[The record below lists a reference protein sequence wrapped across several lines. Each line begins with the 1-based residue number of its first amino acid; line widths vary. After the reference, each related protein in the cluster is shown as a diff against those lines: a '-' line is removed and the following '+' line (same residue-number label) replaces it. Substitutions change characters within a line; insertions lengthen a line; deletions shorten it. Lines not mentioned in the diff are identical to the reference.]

1 MPSSTHA
8 LCPLVRHSRVRRGV
22 AGALVGA
29 GLATTACLDEG
40 LVKQPELTIIP
51 GTPAGWVGT
60 ANSLAI
66 GITIS
71 DVQSGVNAAYLSNAF
86 QATFNSHRLVQYV
99 RADDFRGK
107 RVRLSAWVRPRN
119 VGSAAVSGIFMRVD
133 GPGVALEADD
143 MIRRIV
149 VGAGTWRQVSVV
161 LDVPERAVGI
171 SLGAVFQAANT
182 LLVDDMQFEI
192 VGTEVAST
200 NTLTAPIPNG
210 LDSVGTVDL
219 YARSPRA
226 PLNLDFEGLPTL
238 AGTTSNWIVQNAT
251 TLSSSDPEAPDTD
264 LAAFDTL
271 VGSATVVGLG
281 DGTHGTRE
289 FQRLRHRL
297 SRRLVSSLGFTTVAV
312 DAPASETEALNVWV
326 QGGSGDVPRLLS
338 RLYEWNLNTQEFRDF
353 VTWLRSWNVSAPPA
367 QRVHLVGL
375 DVLYPG
381 ASMDSVSAFVHR
393 VAPIFDADIAVW
405 YQCIEVFRNRGST
418 AGRPR
423 SEYAVI
429 PVDLKALCAEGI
441 NDALNLVTT
450 RGVGAPGYQSAVRDA
465 RLVKQFEAVAS
476 STSANAAVRARDR
489 ALAENVL
496 AIRALRGP
504 NERIVLWA
512 HNDRISRQRGGLG
525 EALHLELGAA
535 YRPLAFAFGSGRFN
549 AQLQQG
555 NSVGSPQSFT
565 VQNVPTGSLE
575 EALRAT
581 NVPILLLDT
590 RRIPGGGSAAAPLAG
605 PLAMR
610 SVGLGYNPNTDA
622 STFVA
627 RLFPGDF
634 DLLVFVRETTNTT
647 LLQSTE

>member
-1 MPSSTHA
+1 MPSSARA
-8 LCPLVRHSRVRRGV
+8 LRPQSRRARVRRNA
-22 AGALVGA
+22 AGALA
-29 GLATTACLDEG
+29 AACLATTACLDEG
-40 LVKQPELTIIP
+40 LIKQPELTIIP
-51 GTPAGWVGT
+51 GAPAGWVGT
-60 ANSLAI
+60 TNSLAI
-66 GITIS
+66 GVTIS

-86 QATFNSHRLVQYV
+86 QAAFNAHRLVQYI
-99 RADDFRGK
+99 RADDYRGK

-143 MIRRIV
+143 MVRRIV
-149 VGAGTWRQVSVV
+149 VGVGTWRQVAVV

-182 LLVDDMQFEI
+182 LLVDDMRFEI
-192 VGTEVAST
+192 VGTDVAST
-200 NTLTAPIPNG
+200 NTLAAPVSNG
-210 LDSVGTVDL
+210 LDSIGTVDL

-238 AGTTSNWIVQNAT
+238 AGATSTWIVQNAS
-251 TLSSSDPEAPDTD
+251 TLSSSDPEVSGND

-312 DAPASETEALNVWV
+312 DAPASETEALNSWV
-326 QGGSGDVPRLLS
+326 QGGSGDVARLVS
-338 RLYEWNLNTQEFRDF
+338 RLYAWNLNTQEFTDF
-353 VTWLRSWNVSAPPA
+353 VTWLRSWNASTPPT
-367 QRVHLVGL
+367 QRVHLIGL

-381 ASMDSVSAFVHR
+381 ASMDSVTAFVHR
-393 VAPIFDADIAVW
+393 VAPNFDADIAVW
-405 YQCIEVFRNRGST
+405 YQCIEVFRNRGSI

-429 PVDLKALCAEGI
+429 PVDLKALCADGI
-441 NDALNLVTT
+441 NDALNLVTA
-450 RGVGAPGYQSAVRDA
+450 RGVGAAGYESAVRDA

-476 STSANAAVRARDR
+476 STSASAAVRARDR

-496 AIRALRGP
+496 AIRATRGVS
-504 NERIVLWA
+504 ERIIIWT
-512 HNDRISRQRGGLG
+512 HNDRVSRQRGGLG
-525 EALHLELGAA
+525 EALSRELGAA
-535 YRPLAFAFGSGRFN
+535 YRPLAFTFGSGRFN

-555 NSVGSPQSFT
+555 NSVGNPQSFT

-575 EALRAT
+575 ESLRAT
-581 NVPILLLDT
+581 NIPILLLDT
-590 RRIPGGGSAAAPLAG
+590 RRIPGGGAAAAPLAG
-605 PLAMR
+605 PLVMR

-627 RLFPGDF
+627 QLFPGDF
-634 DLLVFVRETTNTT
+634 DALLFVRETTAST
-647 LLQSTE
+647 LLESTE